1 MVHYQEWIDYDLCDY
16 FFHRNTNSAISRAV
30 FTGAQLNDVVNV
42 IRMSSKALMNTG
54 YDEDPNFLAYFYHSN
69 NGTQSVVKIK
79 RFSVVP
85 IYAKPVLPH
94 YYDVIR

>member
-1 MVHYQEWIDYDLCDY
+1 M
-16 FFHRNTNSAISRAV
+16 F
-30 FTGAQLNDVVNV
+30 
-42 IRMSSKALMNTG
+42 SKALMNTG

-69 NGTQSVVKIK
+69 NGTQSVVKIN

-94 YYDVIR
+94 YYDVIKLSHCINYDHDSLSMVV